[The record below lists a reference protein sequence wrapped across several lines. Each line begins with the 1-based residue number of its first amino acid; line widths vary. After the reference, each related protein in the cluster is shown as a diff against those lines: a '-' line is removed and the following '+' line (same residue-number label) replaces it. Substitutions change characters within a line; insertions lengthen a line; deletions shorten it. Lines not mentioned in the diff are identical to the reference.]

1 LNIVAEVTPF
11 RRQAAQTLADARLQQ
26 VLAAATGRFT
36 NARKDGIAEVPE
48 WEELREYARQV
59 KAHTLSK
66 LDHYLTELEARV
78 VERGGKVFW
87 APDAA
92 AACNYVIGVAT
103 QGEAAP
109 VVKGKSMTTEEIE
122 LTEAMARVGLQAVE
136 TDLGEFIIQLAGERP
151 YHIIAPAVHKT
162 RQEVSSLFERHLG
175 MSGSDDIPALTRAA
189 RRALREKFAGA
200 QVGITGANFA
210 VAETGT
216 ICVVENEGNV
226 RMCAA
231 LPRVH
236 IVVMG
241 IEKVIPRWDD
251 LAVLLRL
258 LPRAATGQKL
268 TSYVSL
274 FSGLRR
280 AGESEGPEEFH
291 LVLLDN
297 GRTRILADQRTRATL
312 ACIRCG
318 ACLNVCPVYGK
329 VGGHSYGSVYSGPIG
344 AVLAPQL
351 REVARVAELPFA
363 SSLCGACGEV
373 CPVKIPLPE
382 LLLELRARLT
392 RQPAKYAAA
401 RRKRFWL
408 GLWAAAMKTAWSYRL
423 SGTMA
428 RWLLRPRAR
437 EGWLESLPG
446 PFAAWTTTRAFPAPA
461 AKPFRVLWKELEK

>member
-1 LNIVAEVTPF
+1 MAEVTFF
-11 RRQAAQTLADARLQQ
+11 RQQAARTLADTRLQQ
-26 VLAAATGRFT
+26 VLSAATGRFAAARR
-36 NARKDGIAEVPE
+36 NAIADVPD
-48 WEELREYARQV
+48 WDNLREYACQV

-66 LDHYLTELEARV
+66 LDRYLVELEARV
-78 VERGGKVFW
+78 VEQGGKVFW

-92 AACNYVIGVAT
+92 AASSYIIGVAT
-103 QGEAAP
+103 QHNAAL
-109 VVKGKSMTTEEIE
+109 VVKSKSMTTEEIE
-122 LTEAMARVGLQAVE
+122 LTEAMARVGLEAVE
-136 TDLGEFIIQLAGERP
+136 TDLGEFIIQLAGEHP

-162 RQEVSSLFERHLG
+162 RQEVYALFERHLG
-175 MSGSDDIPALTRAA
+175 GAGGDDIPALTRTA

-210 VAETGT
+210 IAETGT
-216 ICVVENEGNV
+216 ICVVENEGNA
-226 RMCAA
+226 RLCAA
-231 LPRVH
+231 LPPVH
-236 IVVMG
+236 MVVMG

-251 LAVLLRL
+251 LAVFLRL

-280 AGESEGPEEFH
+280 AGETDGPQEFH

-297 GRTRILADQRTRATL
+297 GRTRILADQRTRPTL

-344 AVLAPQL
+344 AVLTPQL
-351 REVARVAELPFA
+351 REEARSAELPFA
-363 SSLCGACGEV
+363 SSLCGACGDV

-392 RQPAKYAAA
+392 RQPARYTSA
-401 RRKRFWL
+401 RHKRFWL
-408 GLWAAAMKTAWSYRL
+408 GLWAAAMKTQWSYRL
-423 SGTMA
+423 AGALA

-437 EGWLESLPG
+437 DGWLDYLPG
-446 PFAAWTTTRAFPAPA
+446 PLAAWTNTRAFPAPA